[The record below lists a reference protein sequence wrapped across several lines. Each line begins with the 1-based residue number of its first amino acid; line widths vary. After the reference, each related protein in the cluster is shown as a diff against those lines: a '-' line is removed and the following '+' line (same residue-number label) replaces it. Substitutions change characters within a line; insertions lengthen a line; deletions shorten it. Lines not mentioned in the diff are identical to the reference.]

1 MRSRVLS
8 LNNPENFRMEE
19 SARAK
24 AYFSKQSFTR
34 VSNKI
39 ISELKEI
46 SRNSGGKNVRLCLH
60 ERPQSTFH
68 NMIILE
74 HKGKYYRAHKHR
86 TKHELF
92 HIIEGSMA
100 IFLFRENGSLADIV
114 RLGRNA
120 DLVLRISKGTYHC
133 IMPLS
138 DMVIYHESNPGPY
151 LAKDNSIFPAWAPDG
166 KDRPGVIKFRR
177 KLLAAMRQP
186 ELQKNSRVG

>member
-1 MRSRVLS
+1 
-8 LNNPENFRMEE
+8 MEE
-19 SARAK
+19 SPRAK

-34 VSNKI
+34 VDKSM
-39 ISELKEI
+39 ISELKEA

-60 ERPQSTFH
+60 ERPESTFH

-74 HKGKYYRAHKHR
+74 HRGKYYRPHKHR
-86 TKHELF
+86 RKHEIF

-100 IFLFRENGSLADIV
+100 IFLFGKDGSLAEIV

-138 DMVIYHESNPGPY
+138 DIVVYHESNPGPY
-151 LAKDNSIFPAWAPDG
+151 LAKDNSIFPAWAPDC
-166 KDRPGVIKFRR
+166 KDKFGVIKFRH